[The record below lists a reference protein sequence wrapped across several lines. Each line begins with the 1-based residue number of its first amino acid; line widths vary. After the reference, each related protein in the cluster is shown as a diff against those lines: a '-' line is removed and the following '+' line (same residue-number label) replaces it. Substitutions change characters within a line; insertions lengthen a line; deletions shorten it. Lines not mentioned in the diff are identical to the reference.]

1 MKKQKNSLLRNDG
14 FQSLLA
20 SLACVV
26 GGLLVGYLVLLFI
39 EPSGA
44 SKAILAVMKSFFNY
58 KGKLMLKYFGQNL
71 VRTVPLVMCSL
82 SVLFAYKVGMFN
94 IGVAGQYVAGAC
106 ASLYAALAWN
116 LPWYLCL
123 VVAML
128 AGGLLAAI
136 SGFLKTKCNVNV
148 VISGIMLNWIT
159 LYLTNFILGKVKS
172 PNSPYTLNLRGNNAS
187 ALIPGMGLEKLFNGE
202 KSMSIAIPITIV
214 VAVLI
219 WILLSK
225 TKIGY
230 ELKATGHNYHAARY
244 AGMKENWNI
253 VIAMLISGAL
263 AGMGAGMFYL
273 TGIEEWET
281 TISSVPVKNTPEE
294 KQGFALGMLTT
305 AYWCGIMLGSVVGGL
320 VVSYYGYKNT
330 FWFCGILYF
339 LAGVAVLFARDDY
352 IPGRNKTGD
361 PAEKRSFR
369 EFMRTVF
376 PAFTIAVRLLMLLT
390 FLSGVVCSFSP
401 AYIPMLIERIT
412 GIKEAA
418 FWTGITSAVAAAG
431 SILSG
436 VVIGSFADRAKPLR
450 LLIPIFIITGLCLYI
465 QAVSP
470 GLFADPET
478 QWVICGKTFSV
489 NLDLLVLGISRFLQL
504 LVLGG
509 SGAIF
514 MKMLSNSTPKRKRG
528 AVFGYRSTAYQIGGM
543 LASFCGGGLM
553 FLCNDA
559 RSVFYVG
566 ALLFLLL
573 IPMTV
578 WIVRRVESQPF
589 YKDHASLA
597 EK

>member
-1 MKKQKNSLLRNDG
+1 MKQQKKSLLRNDG
-14 FQSLLA
+14 FQALLA

-26 GGLLVGYLVLLFI
+26 GGLLVGYLVLLLI

-281 TISSVPVKNTPEE
+281 TISSVPAM
-294 KQGFALGMLTT
+294 GFS
-305 AYWCGIMLGSVVGGL
+305 GIAVAFLGGL
-320 VVSYYGYKNT
+320 NPLGT
-330 FWFCGILYF
+330 L
-339 LAGVAVLFARDDY
+339 
-352 IPGRNKTGD
+352 
-361 PAEKRSFR
+361 
-369 EFMRTVF
+369 
-376 PAFTIAVRLLMLLT
+376 
-390 FLSGVVCSFSP
+390 LSGFFIQ
-401 AYIPMLIERIT
+401 YI
-412 GIKEAA
+412 
-418 FWTGITSAVAAAG
+418 
-431 SILSG
+431 
-436 VVIGSFADRAKPLR
+436 
-450 LLIPIFIITGLCLYI
+450 
-465 QAVSP
+465 
-470 GLFADPET
+470 
-478 QWVICGKTFSV
+478 TF
-489 NLDLLVLGISRFLQL
+489 
-504 LVLGG
+504 
-509 SGAIF
+509 
-514 MKMLSNSTPKRKRG
+514 
-528 AVFGYRSTAYQIGGM
+528 
-543 LASFCGGGLM
+543 GGGFVDLNVYSSQISSLISSLIIY
-553 FLCNDA
+553 LCA
-559 RSVFYVG
+559 FAGFFKYVMQTR
-566 ALLFLLL
+566 
-573 IPMTV
+573 I
-578 WIVRRVESQPF
+578 RK
-589 YKDHASLA
+589 KD
-597 EK
+597 EKIAAKQAAKEQKGGDET